1 MIYSRYYLWSWDPVN
16 GYQAWLSH
24 DWLSSF
30 VCVGDNECYSVVLLF
45 FLTLS
50 PTMSLWILLFFF
62 VPFGLTAGGT
72 NSTLL
77 TNTRTSTHVHS
88 HCVSQHKHRR
98 HTTENKCMFSQKSI
112 QKGWIHKTEL
122 GKKRQRF
129 VMIMTHKPIFFLH
142 STLI

>member
-50 PTMSLWILLFFF
+50 PTMSLWILLFFLF
-62 VPFGLTAGGT
+62 PLVLLQGALIAHCWQTRARAHACTHTVWANT
-72 NSTLL
+72 NPADTQRN
-77 TNTRTSTHVHS
+77 TNA
-88 HCVSQHKHRR
+88 CFHKSRSKKVEFIRLSWERR
-98 HTTENKCMFSQKSI
+98 GSVLWWLWHTN
-112 QKGWIHKTEL
+112 
-122 GKKRQRF
+122 
-129 VMIMTHKPIFFLH
+129 PYFFLH